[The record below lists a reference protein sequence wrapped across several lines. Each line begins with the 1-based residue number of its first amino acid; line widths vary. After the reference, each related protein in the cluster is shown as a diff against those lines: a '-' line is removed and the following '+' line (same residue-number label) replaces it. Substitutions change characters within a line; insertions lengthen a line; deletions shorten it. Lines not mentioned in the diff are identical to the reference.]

1 MMKIVNIDMYKWGS
15 GKMKIYNEILQLE
28 EELKQNNREHN
39 YELQEIDKI
48 SNNILTIF
56 GFSSKKTSIPIVKIV
71 KAFGF
76 NIYKEQLPDKLS
88 GDIYINGNTINEY
101 GHNKIILVNKSEH
114 LFHQRFVAAH
124 ELAHYLFD
132 FLGNPVYNDERIKF
146 SDTYYKDQHETP
158 EEKIANCFAASIM
171 MPKDIFIEQYN
182 FAKREYSKPSLIIMY
197 LSRYF
202 ETTEDSIEKRFSEV

>member
-1 MMKIVNIDMYKWGS
+1 MKIVNINKYKWRS
-15 GKMKIYNEILQLE
+15 NKMKVKDEIIELE
-28 EELKQNNREHN
+28 NGLKQNNIDHI
-39 YELQEIDKI
+39 YSLQEVEKI
-48 SNNILTIF
+48 SKDILTIF

-71 KAFGF
+71 KEFDF
-76 NIYKEQLPDKLS
+76 NIYKESLPDKLS
-88 GDIYINGNTINEY
+88 GDIYINGNTIDEY
-101 GHNKIILVNKSEH
+101 GHDKVILVNKNEH

-132 FLGNPVYNDERIKF
+132 FLGNPLYNDKNIKF

-158 EEKIANCFAASIM
+158 EEKIANWFAASIM

-182 FAKREYSKPSLIIMY
+182 FAKKEYSKTTFVMLY

-202 ETTEDSIEKRFSEV
+202 ETPIDSIEKRFSEV